1 MKTNY
6 LSGEGKL
13 LSLLKIHSKVQQP
26 TSGSFRT
33 SFSGY
38 LRQIIMVLMI
48 CSISSIGYAQ
58 KKKGRNGKKNQNKD
72 ITISSCIQDMGNGMY
87 RVNFSYNNPNNK
99 EIIVARGLS
108 KLVIKKNGQ
117 GGKKKTTTFALNRFQ
132 PGEVENAFFVDF
144 YDMEFVQWTLKNPG
158 GKIKKSKADSNSAM
172 CPEPPVIIPVYG
184 QQGGKSDTP
193 LGLELTALAED
204 NAGDEPSDIVY
215 QINNEEEVLLEI
227 VPKMGRET
235 QVRTLLENIFGR
247 QYFSNDP
254 LSSDFV
260 VDPQRVIDGDLA
272 TFDVFFPISRLLELN
287 DYPDDINFIRPLY
300 TPVSQVGITTSQGD
314 GAMFTDQVRESYV
327 LERNEDGTPLNFITG
342 EGVKI
347 GVISDSYDKQPSS
360 EGQSRATAN
369 VGNRDLPG
377 TAGIGNPD
385 FPLPVDVLKDYPYG
399 VASDEGRA
407 MLQLIHDVAPG
418 AELAFSTGVLS
429 PRDFVLAIEDLAI
442 AGCDVIVDDVTYPFE
457 PFFGEGQISE
467 AIREFTSGVGS
478 DGHAYFTS
486 AGNFAN
492 RGYQGVF
499 TASTNS
505 PVTNIEALDTAK
517 AHVFGGSGES
527 EDIFQGISV
536 VPGTYMI
543 VLQWAEPL
551 ASQDNS
557 QGATTDLDIFLVDDD
572 GNFIVGNNRI
582 NLDGD
587 AAEVLVFQATG
598 TGTANILITSPTDPG
613 PVPIRYIAFRTTSDA
628 GTNGLQFTEYNGGA
642 PTVSGHAMTPE
653 AITIGAVDYRNAS
666 SPVAQAFSSFAG
678 TLTNNQMIMV
688 DIAAPD
694 GGNTTVLS
702 VGQDIFDPLTEDS
715 DPENQ
720 DVLPNFFGTSA
731 AAPHVAA
738 AYALV
743 KSALP
748 FWYPEGSLPVEVG
761 VTTNLVADQLIELF
775 KTSAIPAGSPETAGS
790 GLINAEAALQQIAA
804 QTAVITGFNIIEEGE
819 EGEPPTPGVDTFDVA
834 ISGKYI
840 SANASVFL
848 GDEELEI
855 VGDITDTQ
863 ITATILPFT
872 GNPELT
878 VLTNSELPGAGKS
891 NGINLLPDGK
901 IAVNIIAADIDIEF
915 GQAYEFTYSVEGLPE
930 DMTYED
936 TGLPEIVF
944 TSPAIAPYPDV
955 NNYAIFPSF
964 GEVVLTEEQEEAYQ
978 INFIN
983 GLLTVGKK
991 DLTISPEP
999 VSITY
1004 GDPVNVIL
1012 NYDYNTD
1019 GIEDNDDFLQKIS
1032 TAHNQDFFEEN
1043 TLILINKFRGVVNE
1057 QEILNLLNNGSWMS
1071 SERIIQNKFRGVV
1084 NGMNVIDL
1092 EVQDFE
1098 NYLNQELDPISNKF
1112 RGVVNKFRG
1121 VVNGELLLNNQMEL
1135 FDPLS
1140 NKFRGVVNGTG
1151 LLNQNDFAAY
1161 NSIFTVV
1168 DFEDGATEEDPNR
1181 TLNKV
1186 YATNLLTSL
1195 DVTVG
1200 EEPSLIFPGAFIAPI
1215 SNNFNKI
1222 YTSATINVAPAT
1234 LFVQT
1239 PDLAIDYGIGI
1250 TTEYINSLI
1259 SPLPIEGCEVCPPS
1273 LVFEGFEYDD
1283 TVETVF
1289 ADPDCVAEELSEGET
1304 CPIIIPYYF
1313 EDIATSEKYFI
1324 PDGDEEGLI
1333 LPAGRY
1339 FIKIKD
1345 TQNYNL
1351 PEDGEDYGILE
1362 VNNKVL
1368 TVRSVYFE
1376 NDGGPYEIVY
1386 GQTISTLDWDTFLDT
1401 YIIIDGLEE
1410 GEEANVFPEGTIPYY
1425 LVDEDLEGTESE
1437 ARYFLNDLNDEDY
1450 LELPV
1455 ARYVARISMPESN
1468 YEILYD
1474 NLLIIEVNKKE
1485 LIFNAD
1491 SFSEVYGI
1499 PIQEDDIWKF
1509 EGEGQVLQGFAY
1521 EDVQGDIFDG
1531 AIPYV
1536 FVSQEGENEIPLGG
1550 HLNVGFYNIRI
1561 DNGVVEELQNYR
1573 IFYEDEGEEEENNS
1587 LEITKA
1593 ILNACIDDVELRD
1606 GERLFPEDINSQI
1619 TGYVFDEEAYFDTQE
1634 NVFPGGII
1642 TYLVELDNK
1651 ELLEVTEEGLLL
1663 GEGTY
1668 TIKIKDDE
1676 LTNYFVQDGET
1687 CSGAGTLEVTQCGDA
1702 TVLDFSNFTVE
1713 NGGYRFSNVALNL
1726 DALVTVQTQVN
1737 VQSFTV
1743 DQNNFPAGSDD
1754 RKQFRPLASFAIT
1767 TAVPEPYL
1775 EFRIELVNTGTNTP
1789 VTAVE
1794 KLIAGVL
1801 DVDGQ
1806 TNFQEYVDVSLPLE
1820 YTIDGATQIQ
1830 VIENPDQGLLRIN
1843 GYNDSYTDA
1852 FNGAP
1857 RVNMEVVYE
1866 NVSSLIYRVGA
1877 KRNESGNVSVPSR
1890 QYGIQFSCLDNFTN
1904 PQTTEV
1910 LFGGAFASRAAP
1922 NNEGI
1927 VFPNPFR
1934 DILYLQPEVLT
1945 AGTIEVL
1952 DMTGNTSKVFS
1963 IDQET
1968 PLPIEIDMSTLPGN
1982 TYYFVRITTSGLSE
1996 VYTVFKE

>member
-1 MKTNY
+1 M
-6 LSGEGKL
+6 
-13 LSLLKIHSKVQQP
+13 
-26 TSGSFRT
+26 
-33 SFSGY
+33 GY
-38 LRQIIMVLMI
+38 
-48 CSISSIGYAQ
+48 GQ
-58 KKKGRNGKKNQNKD
+58 KKKGRNGKGNKNKD

-87 RVNFSYNNPNNK
+87 RVNFSYNNPNDK
-99 EIIVARGLS
+99 VIRVPRGHS
-108 KLVIKKNGQ
+108 KLVIKKKGKKK
-117 GGKKKTTTFALNRFQ
+117 GKKKTTTFALNRFQ

-144 YDMEFVQWTLKNPG
+144 YDMEYVQWTLKNPG

-184 QQGGKSDTP
+184 QEGGKSDTA

-204 NAGDEPSDIVY
+204 NAGDEPSEIVY

-235 QVRTLLENIFGR
+235 QVRALLENIFGR
-247 QYFSNDP
+247 QYFANDP
-254 LSSDFV
+254 LASDFV

-272 TFDVFFPISRLLELN
+272 TFDVFFPINRLLELN

-300 TPVSQVGITTSQGD
+300 TPVSQVGITTTQGD
-314 GAMFTDQVRESYV
+314 GAMFTDQVRESFV
-327 LERNEDGTPLNFITG
+327 LERDEDGAPNKFASGL
-342 EGVKI
+342 GVKI

-429 PRDFVLAIEDLAI
+429 PRDFALAIEDLAN

-467 AIREFTSGVGS
+467 AIREFTSGAGS
-478 DGHAYFTS
+478 EGHAYFTS

-492 RGYQGVF
+492 TGYQGVF

-505 PVTNIEALDTAK
+505 PVTNIEALDNAK

-536 VPGTYMI
+536 TPGTYMI
-543 VLQWAEPL
+543 ILQWAEPL

-572 GNFIVGNNRI
+572 GNFIVGNNRF
-582 NLDGD
+582 NPDGD
-587 AAEVLVFQATG
+587 AAEALVFQATG
-598 TGTANILITSPTDPG
+598 VGTANILITSPTDPG

-628 GTNGLQFTEYNGGA
+628 GTNGLVFTEYNSGA

-653 AITIGAVDYRNAS
+653 AVTVGAVDYRNAAA
-666 SPVAQAFSSFAG
+666 PAAQAFSSFAG

-748 FWYPEGSLPVEVG
+748 FWYPEGGLPVEVG
-761 VTTNLVADQLIELF
+761 VTTNLVADQLLELF
-775 KTSAIPAGSPETAGS
+775 KTSAIPAGSAETAGS

-804 QTAVITGFNIIEEGE
+804 QTAVITGFSIIEEG
-819 EGEPPTPGVDTFDVA
+819 EGEPPTPGVDTFDVE

-840 SANASVFL
+840 PANASVFL

-855 VGDITDTQ
+855 IGEITDTQ

-878 VLTNSELPGAGKS
+878 VQTNSELPGAGKS
-891 NGINLLPDGK
+891 NGLNLLPDGK

-944 TSPAIAPYPDV
+944 TSSAVAPYPDV
-955 NNYAIFPSF
+955 NNYAIFPGF

-991 DLTISPEP
+991 DLLIKPQD
-999 VSITY
+999 VAITY
-1004 GDPVNVIL
+1004 GDPVDVIL
-1012 NYDYNTD
+1012 DYEYDAE
-1019 GIEDNDDFLQKIS
+1019 GIENNEDFLEVIKN
-1032 TAHNQDFFEEN
+1032 AHNQDFFEDN
-1043 TLILINKFRGVVNE
+1043 KLILINRFRAVVNE
-1057 QEILNLLNNGSWMS
+1057 VDILSLLNDGSWIS
-1071 SERIIQNKFRGVV
+1071 SERTINNRFRAVV
-1084 NGMNVIDL
+1084 NGMDLIDL
-1092 EVQDFE
+1092 D
-1098 NYLNQELDPISNKF
+1098 ISHFTDYQAEEDAINNRF
-1112 RGVVNKFRG
+1112 RAVVNRFRA
-1121 VVNGELLLNNQMEL
+1121 VVNSTDLFGNMVDFDFGEAEINR
-1135 FDPLS
+1135 
-1140 NKFRGVVNGTG
+1140 FRAVVNGTNLG
-1151 LLNQNDFAAY
+1151 DENDLNDYSKVFA
-1161 NSIFTVV
+1161 II
-1168 DFEDGATEEDPNR
+1168 DEEDAPTEDDPDR
-1181 TLNKV
+1181 EISKF
-1186 YATNLLTSL
+1186 YALNLLSGL
-1195 DVTVG
+1195 YVTTG
-1200 EEPSLIFPGAFIAPI
+1200 EDSEDHFIFPGGFLNGLA
-1215 SNNFNKI
+1215 SNFNI
-1222 YTSATINVAPAT
+1222 TYGSSRLSVAPT
-1234 LFVQT
+1234 ELSTQT
-1239 PDLAIDYGIGI
+1239 PDIQIDFGIGI
-1250 TTEYINSLI
+1250 TPELINSLI
-1259 SPLPIEGCEVCPPS
+1259 SPVPVEGCEVCPAS
-1273 LVFEGFEYDD
+1273 LEFEGFEYDD
-1283 TVETVF
+1283 IVETVF
-1289 ADPDCVAEELSEGET
+1289 ADPNCDPEELPEGEV
-1304 CPIIIPYYF
+1304 CAIVIPYYF
-1313 EDIATSEKYFI
+1313 EDIATSDKYFI
-1324 PDGDEEGLI
+1324 SEADEEGLI
-1333 LPAGRY
+1333 LPAGSY
-1339 FIKIKD
+1339 FIKISD
-1345 TQNYNL
+1345 PQNYLLNF
-1351 PEDGEDYGILE
+1351 GEDVGILE
-1362 VNNKVL
+1362 VKNKVL
-1368 TVRSVYFE
+1368 TISGNF
-1376 NDGGPYEIVY
+1376 DGDFAVEYGDEIFPD
-1386 GQTISTLDWDTFLDT
+1386 TIDPFVTIFMTVDDELVE
-1401 YIIIDGLEE
+1401 LEE
-1410 GEEANVFPEGTIPYY
+1410 EELLEIFPDGVIPYY
-1425 LVDEDLEGTESE
+1425 LIAEESE
-1437 ARYFLNDLNDEDY
+1437 DIPENRIFLNDEEPLLLPAGRY
-1450 LELPV
+1450 LV
-1455 ARYVARISMPESN
+1455 KISMPESN
-1468 YEILYD
+1468 YTLVYQD
-1474 NLLIIEVNKKE
+1474 PLVVRVDKKE
-1485 LIFNAD
+1485 LTFNAD
-1491 SFSEVYGI
+1491 SFQSVYGVELTE
-1499 PIQEDDIWKF
+1499 EDIKKF
-1509 EGEGQVLQGFAY
+1509 DNPSESNVPVLSGFAY
-1521 EDVQGDIFDG
+1521 DDDATTIFPDG
-1531 AIPYV
+1531 IPYV
-1536 FVSQEGENEIPLGG
+1536 FVPFDGETEIPLDGR
-1550 HLNVGFYNIRI
+1550 LIVGFYNIRI
-1561 DNGVVEELQNYR
+1561 DGEAVAELQDYT
-1573 IFYEDEGEEEENNS
+1573 IFYQDEEGTNS

-1593 ILNACIDDVELRD
+1593 TLNACIANVELRD
-1606 GERLFPEDINSQI
+1606 GERLFPEDIDSEI
-1619 TGYVFDEEAYFDTQE
+1619 TGYLFEDTQA

-1642 TYLVELDNK
+1642 TYLVELENND
-1651 ELLEVTEEGLLL
+1651 LLEVTEEGLLL

-1668 TIKIKDDE
+1668 TIKIKDDT
-1676 LTNYFVQDGET
+1676 LANYVVVDGLT
-1687 CSGAGTLEVTQCGDA
+1687 CSSDGRLDVTQCGDA
-1702 TVLDFSNFTVE
+1702 TVLDFSNFTLE
-1713 NGGYRFSNVALNL
+1713 NGVYRFTNVAPNL
-1726 DALVTVQTQVN
+1726 EALVTVQTQVN

-1754 RKQFRPLASFAIT
+1754 RKQFRPTASFSIT
-1767 TAVPEPYL
+1767 TVVPEPYL
-1775 EFRIELVNTGTNTP
+1775 EFRIELVNAGTNTP
-1789 VTAVE
+1789 TTDVE
-1794 KLIAGVL
+1794 QLIAGVL

-1806 TNFQEYVDVSLPLE
+1806 TGFQEYVDVSLPLE

-1857 RVNMEVVYE
+1857 RVNVEVVYE
-1866 NVSSLIYRVGA
+1866 SVSTIIYRVGA
-1877 KRNESGNVSVPSR
+1877 KTNGTGNVNVPTR
-1890 QYGIQFSCLDNFTN
+1890 QYGVQFSCLTNFTN
-1904 PQTTEV
+1904 PQTSEV
-1910 LFGGAFASRAAP
+1910 IFGGAFASRATP
-1922 NNEGI
+1922 ENEGV

-1934 DILYLQPEVLT
+1934 DILYLQPEVT
-1945 AGTIEVL
+1945 AAGTIEVL
-1952 DMTGNTSKVFS
+1952 DMTGNTRKVLS

>member
-1 MKTNY
+1 MKNYY

-13 LSLLKIHSKVQQP
+13 LSFLKFRSRLIQL
-26 TSGSFRT
+26 TADFLRT
-33 SFSGY
+33 SYYSY
-38 LRQIIMVLMI
+38 LKPMILILMI
-48 CSISSIGYAQ
+48 CSISSMGYGQ
-58 KKKGRNGKKNQNKD
+58 KKKGRNGKGNKNKD

-108 KLVIKKNGQ
+108 KLVIKKNAQ
-117 GGKKKTTTFALNRFQ
+117 GSKKKITTFALNRFQ

-144 YDMEFVQWTLKNPG
+144 YDMEYVRWTLKNPG

-184 QQGGKSDTP
+184 QEGGKSDTA

-204 NAGDEPSDIVY
+204 NAGDEPSEIVY

-235 QVRTLLENIFGR
+235 QVRALLENIFDR
-247 QYFSNDP
+247 QYSANDP
-254 LSSDFV
+254 LASDFV

-327 LERNEDGTPLNFITG
+327 LERNEDGTPLNFMNG
-342 EGVKI
+342 QGVKI

-429 PRDFVLAIEDLAI
+429 PRDFALAIEDLAN

-467 AIREFTSGVGS
+467 AIREFTSGANS
-478 DGHAYFTS
+478 EGHAYFTS

-499 TASTNS
+499 TASTDS

-517 AHVFGGSGES
+517 AHVFGGSGAS
-527 EDIFQGISV
+527 EDIFQAISV

-543 VLQWAEPL
+543 ILQWAEPL

-572 GNFIVGNNRI
+572 GNFIVGNNRF
-582 NLDGD
+582 NPDGD
-587 AAEVLVFQATG
+587 AAEALVFEATG
-598 TGTANILITSPTDPG
+598 IGTANILITSPTDPG

-628 GTNGLQFTEYNGGA
+628 GTNGLEFTEYNGGA

-653 AITIGAVDYRNAS
+653 AITVGAVDYRNAAA
-666 SPVAQAFSSFAG
+666 PAAQAFSSFAG
-678 TLTNNQMIMV
+678 TLTNDQMIMV

-775 KTSAIPAGSPETAGS
+775 KTSAIPAGSTETAGS
-790 GLINAEAALQQIAA
+790 GLINAESALQQIAA

-819 EGEPPTPGVDTFDVA
+819 EGETPTPGVDTFDVE

-840 SANASVFL
+840 PANASVFL

-855 VGDITDTQ
+855 IGEITDTQ
-863 ITATILPFT
+863 ITATVLPFT

-891 NGINLLPDGK
+891 NGLNLLPDGK
-901 IAVNIIAADIDIEF
+901 IAVNIVAADIDIEF

-944 TSPAIAPYPDV
+944 ESPAVAPYPDV
-955 NNYAIFPSF
+955 NSYTIFPDF
-964 GEVVLTEEQEEAYQ
+964 GEVLTEEQEEAYQ

-983 GLLTVGKK
+983 GLLTVDKK
-991 DLTISPEP
+991 DLTISPDD
-999 VSITY
+999 VSIVY

-1019 GIEDNDDFLQKIS
+1019 GIEDNDDFLQTIS
-1032 TAHNQDFFEEN
+1032 MAHDQDFFEEN
-1043 TLILINKFRGVVNE
+1043 TLILINKFRAVVNQE
-1057 QEILNLLNNGSWMS
+1057 QILDLLNSGTWIA
-1071 SERIIQNKFRGVV
+1071 SERVIQNKFRAVVNSETGNMNLLDLEVENFDNYFNIEPIGNKFRAVVNKFRAVV
-1084 NGMNVIDL
+1084 NGQDL
-1092 EVQDFE
+1092 LNDQIELFE
-1098 NYLNQELDPISNKF
+1098 PISNKF
-1112 RGVVNKFRG
+1112 RA
-1121 VVNGELLLNNQMEL
+1121 
-1135 FDPLS
+1135 
-1140 NKFRGVVNGTG
+1140 VVNGTG
-1151 LLNQNDFAAY
+1151 ILNQNGFEDFE
-1161 NSIFTVV
+1161 SIFAVV
-1168 DFEDGATEEDPNR
+1168 DYEDGTPEGEEER
-1181 TLNKV
+1181 TVNTV

-1195 DVTVG
+1195 DVNAG
-1200 EEPSLIFPGAFIAPI
+1200 EEPSLVFPGAFISNF

-1222 YTSATINVAPAT
+1222 YNSANIVVSPAN

-1239 PDLAIDYGIGI
+1239 PDIAIDYGVGI
-1250 TTEYINSLI
+1250 TEEIINSLI
-1259 SPLPIEGCEVCPPS
+1259 SPVPAEGCEVCPPS
-1273 LVFEGFEYDD
+1273 LVFDGFVYNE
-1283 TVETVF
+1283 TVQSVF
-1289 ADPDCVAEELSEGET
+1289 ADPNCDQEELPEGEV
-1304 CPIIIPYYF
+1304 CAIVILYYF
-1313 EDIATSEKYFI
+1313 EDISTSDKYFI
-1324 PDGDEEGLI
+1324 SEADEEGLI
-1333 LPAGRY
+1333 LPAGSY
-1339 FIKIKD
+1339 FIKISD
-1345 TQNYNL
+1345 PQNYLLNF
-1351 PEDGEDYGILE
+1351 GEDVGILE
-1362 VNNKVL
+1362 VKNKVL
-1368 TVRSVYFE
+1368 TVSGNF
-1376 NDGGPYEIVY
+1376 DGDFAVEYGDEIFPD
-1386 GQTISTLDWDTFLDT
+1386 TIDPFVTIFMTVDDELVEL
-1401 YIIIDGLEE
+1401 
-1410 GEEANVFPEGTIPYY
+1410 GEEELLEIFPDGVIPYY
-1425 LVDEDLEGTESE
+1425 LIDEESE
-1437 ARYFLNDLNDEDY
+1437 DITENRIFLNDEEPPL
-1450 LELPV
+1450 LP
-1455 ARYVARISMPESN
+1455 AGRYIVKISMPESN
-1468 YEILYD
+1468 YTLVYEDPLVVRVD
-1474 NLLIIEVNKKE
+1474 KKE
-1485 LIFNAD
+1485 LTFNAD
-1491 SFSEVYGI
+1491 SFQSVYGVEI
-1499 PIQEDDIWKF
+1499 TEEDVKKF
-1509 EGEGQVLQGFAY
+1509 DDPSESNVPVLSGFAY
-1521 EDVQGDIFDG
+1521 EEDVTTIFPDG
-1531 AIPYV
+1531 IPYI
-1536 FVSQEGENEIPLGG
+1536 FVPFEGGTEIPLDGR
-1550 HLNVGFYNIRI
+1550 LIVGFYNIRI
-1561 DNGVVEELQNYR
+1561 DGEAVAELQDYT
-1573 IFYEDEGEEEENNS
+1573 IFYQDEEETNS

-1593 ILNACIDDVELRD
+1593 TLNACIANVELRD
-1606 GERLFPEDINSQI
+1606 GERLFPEDIDSEI
-1619 TGYVFDEEAYFDTQE
+1619 TGYLLEDTQA

-1642 TYLVELDNK
+1642 TYLVELENND
-1651 ELLEVTEEGLLL
+1651 LLEVTEEGLLL

-1668 TIKIKDDE
+1668 TIKIKDDA
-1676 LTNYFVQDGET
+1676 LVNYVVVDGLT
-1687 CSGAGTLEVTQCGDA
+1687 CSSDGRLDVTQCGDA
-1702 TVLDFSNFTVE
+1702 TVLDFSNFTIE
-1713 NGGYRFSNVALNL
+1713 EGGYRFTNVAPNL
-1726 DALVTVQTQVN
+1726 EALVTVQTQVN

-1743 DQNNFPAGSDD
+1743 DENDFPAGSDD
-1754 RKQFRPLASFAIT
+1754 RKQFRPTASFNIT
-1767 TAVPEPYL
+1767 TVVPEPYL
-1775 EFRIELVNTGTNTP
+1775 EFRIELVNAGTNSPT
-1789 VTAVE
+1789 TDVE

-1806 TNFQEYVDVSLPLE
+1806 SGFQEYVDVSLPLE

-1857 RVNMEVVYE
+1857 RVNVEVVYE
-1866 NVSSLIYRVGA
+1866 SVSSIIYRVGA
-1877 KRNESGNVSVPSR
+1877 KTNGTGNVNVPTR
-1890 QYGIQFSCLDNFTN
+1890 QYGIQFSCLNNFTN
-1904 PQTTEV
+1904 PQTSEV
-1910 LFGGAFASRAAP
+1910 IFGGAFASRAAP
-1922 NNEGI
+1922 ENEGV

-1934 DILYLQPEVLT
+1934 DILYLQPEVT
-1945 AGTIEVL
+1945 AAGTIEVL
-1952 DMTGNTSKVFS
+1952 DMTGNTRKVLS
-1963 IDQET
+1963 IDHET

-1982 TYYFVRITTSGLSE
+1982 TYYFVRITSSGLSE